1 MHVTGLL
8 ADDEA
13 VSPVIGVILMVA
25 ITVILA
31 AVVGAFALGLGGQQD
46 SVPQA
51 SWTVS
56 TPTDRKATIVHNG
69 GDAVADE
76 NLVVKVGSTSAYEAG
91 GSPDTD
97 GDGINDNFEAGADSS
112 DWSSTPIS
120 GGDSLTLHHSSPQT
134 GQVVRVIYRSPQ
146 SAETATLKRHTWEA

>member
-91 GSPDTD
+91 GSPDGD
-97 GDGINDNFEAGADSS
+97 NDGILDAYDNSGS
-112 DWSSTPIS
+112 DDWTSTPIS
-120 GGDSLTLHHSSPQT
+120 GGDQLTLMAASDQT